1 MREGKKEGERR
12 IKERNI
18 QSLCLM
24 MSNTSYFGTGM
35 QNIEVLPGIG
45 VQRLVLH
52 PEMECTNF
60 FPHWDFG
67 NHFLKIEANLHIKC
81 PDRSFLKSKR
91 GISNRIHSKC
101 AENLNPKQILSYFIH
116 SYTAPSS

>member
-1 MREGKKEGERR
+1 
-12 IKERNI
+12 
-18 QSLCLM
+18 M

-81 PDRSFLKSKR
+81 PDLFSSM
-91 GISNRIHSKC
+91 SMHT
-101 AENLNPKQILSYFIH
+101 ILTIM
-116 SYTAPSS
+116 YTCITTTQNNT